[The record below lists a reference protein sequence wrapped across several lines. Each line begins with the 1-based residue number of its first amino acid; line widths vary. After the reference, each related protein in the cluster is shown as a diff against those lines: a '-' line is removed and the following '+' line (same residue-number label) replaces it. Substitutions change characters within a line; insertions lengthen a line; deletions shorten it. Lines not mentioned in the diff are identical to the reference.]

1 MLPTG
6 QMIESRYIVKDSE
19 GRFATAY
26 NFSFGKATA
35 LRWAKIACQ
44 ELQGE
49 IFYNTDDDPYTFKSI
64 FKYRPKRK

>member
-1 MLPTG
+1 MVPTG

-26 NFSFGKATA
+26 NLGFGKALA
-35 LRWAKIACQ
+35 LRWAKIACH

-49 IFYNTDDDPYTFKSI
+49 IFYNSDDEPYVYNSV
-64 FKYRPKRK
+64 FKYRPKKK